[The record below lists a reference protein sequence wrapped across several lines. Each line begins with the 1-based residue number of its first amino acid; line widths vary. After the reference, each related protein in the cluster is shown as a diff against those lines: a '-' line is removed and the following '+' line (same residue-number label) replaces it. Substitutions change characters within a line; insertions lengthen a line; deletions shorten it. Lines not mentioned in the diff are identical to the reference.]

1 MLLLK
6 AGGQW
11 KKYFIS
17 RRNLL
22 TSGFFGGL
30 FVSFIHSLIKGRNWN
45 IKYLL
50 KRASI
55 FLITTYYNHTT
66 DICAVL
72 DVSFYKQLNILIQIQ
87 E

>member
-30 FVSFIHSLIKGRNWN
+30 FVSFIHSLIKGRN
-45 IKYLL
+45 
-50 KRASI
+50 
-55 FLITTYYNHTT
+55 
-66 DICAVL
+66 
-72 DVSFYKQLNILIQIQ
+72 
-87 E
+87 

>member
-30 FVSFIHSLIKGRNWN
+30 FVSFIHSLIKR
-45 IKYLL
+45 
-50 KRASI
+50 RS
-55 FLITTYYNHTT
+55 
-66 DICAVL
+66 
-72 DVSFYKQLNILIQIQ
+72 
-87 E
+87 

>member
-30 FVSFIHSLIKGRNWN
+30 FVSFIYGPTKKSGSS

-50 KRASI
+50 TGI
-55 FLITTYYNHTT
+55 FLSKIYYNRIT
-66 DICAVL
+66 DICTIL
-72 DVSFYKQLNILIQIQ
+72 DVSF
-87 E
+87 

>member
-30 FVSFIHSLIKGRNWN
+30 FVSFIHSLIKERN
-45 IKYLL
+45 
-50 KRASI
+50 
-55 FLITTYYNHTT
+55 
-66 DICAVL
+66 
-72 DVSFYKQLNILIQIQ
+72 
-87 E
+87 